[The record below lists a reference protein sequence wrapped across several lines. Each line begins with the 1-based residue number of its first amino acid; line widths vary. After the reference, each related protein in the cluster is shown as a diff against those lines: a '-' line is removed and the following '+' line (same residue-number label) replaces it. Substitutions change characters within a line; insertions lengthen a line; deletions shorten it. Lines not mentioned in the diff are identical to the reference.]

1 MEPTEPGLYV
11 VEGAGCSARVR
22 VGPAV
27 EWADTAGEIL
37 WEVEPE
43 GSLLTEAEYALR
55 GAAVRG
61 SLALP
66 AGWRW
71 VGRYRPADS
80 RRRTL
85 SGARV
90 QIRGAA

>member
-11 VEGAGCSARVR
+11 VGGALGSAVVR
-22 VGPAV
+22 VGLAI

-43 GSLLTEAEYALR
+43 GLLLTEAEHALR

-80 RRRTL
+80 RRQTL
-85 SGARV
+85 PGAKV
-90 QIRGAA
+90 QLRGAA

>member
-1 MEPTEPGLYV
+1 MVPTEPGLYM

-27 EWADTAGEIL
+27 QWDNVAGERL
-37 WEVEPE
+37 WEIEQE

-55 GAAVRG
+55 GAAVCG
-61 SLALP
+61 SMELP

-71 VGRYRPADS
+71 GR
-80 RRRTL
+80 
-85 SGARV
+85 RV
-90 QIRGAA
+90 GAA

>member
-11 VEGAGCSARVR
+11 VEGAGCSAVVR
-22 VGPAV
+22 VGPAI
-27 EWADTAGEIL
+27 EWDNIAGETL

-43 GSLLTEAEYALR
+43 GPLLTDAEYALR
-55 GAAVRG
+55 GAAING
-61 SLALP
+61 SMDLP

-71 VGRYRPADS
+71 AGRYRPADS

-90 QIRGAA
+90 QLRGAA